1 MRSYKTVIQE
11 AELVASSPAVVTEF
25 LKKRAAQSKDE
36 RRDDD
41 VDEEVE
47 AALHGRNDPLINLA
61 LARYGQ
67 FNAAVLPL
75 FKGGEVSGAIRLAVL
90 ANTALGDEFFSR
102 FPIALFGGP
111 EQTAVWLTRAP
122 DAEISALLENPK
134 LDDSFLRDLLEGSK
148 PWDSIPEERLAA
160 FVACL
165 ARNERMRT
173 PYDDSVMD
181 MDGYGKYSH
190 GSVFNAAW
198 KLAERMPVNECWSRA
213 LCWLY
218 DHLQTDAFSI
228 DKPLELAARWH
239 PDPDN
244 VELIEREAKELER
257 GWLRSYQGVRK
268 GLARLALHN
277 DSKLLD
283 SLLVSDDPAF
293 RSAAYADGNLSPEQ
307 LSAAYDKDGELV
319 FNQAMHNHKI
329 WRTAQGRAALKA
341 VAWLVVNN
349 HKHSNLLA
357 INIYNGIRED
367 LAKKHAAW
375 FKDEEDFA
383 PEPCDE
389 PATKADI
396 GALADRLTQPGS
408 GQAIEQ
414 FKQSLQ
420 SLNSRVGW
428 VWWFSLGALVASI
441 RHL

>member
-11 AELVASSPAVVTEF
+11 AELLASPPAVVAEF

-41 VDEEVE
+41 VDEEFE

-67 FNAAVLPL
+67 FNTAVLPL
-75 FKGGEVSGAIRLAVL
+75 FKGGGPSGAIRLAVL

-102 FPIALFGGP
+102 FPVALFGSP
-111 EQTAVWLTRAP
+111 EQTAVWLATAP
-122 DAEISALLENPK
+122 DAEISALFENPK
-134 LDDSFLRDLLEGSK
+134 LDDSFLRGLLESSK
-148 PWDSIPEERLAA
+148 PWDSIPEARLAT
-160 FVACL
+160 FVSSL
-165 ARNERMRT
+165 VRNERMRT
-173 PYDDSVMD
+173 PYDDSF
-181 MDGYGKYSH
+181 MDGYSEYSH

-198 KLAERMPVNECWSRA
+198 KLAERMPVNERWARA

-218 DHLQTDAFSI
+218 DRMQTDAFSI

-239 PDPDN
+239 PDPGN
-244 VELIEREAKELER
+244 VELIEKDAKELER
-257 GWLRSYQGVRK
+257 GWLSSYQGVRK

-277 DSKLLD
+277 NSTLLT
-283 SLLVSDDPAF
+283 SLLASDDPAF

-349 HKHSNLLA
+349 DKHSDLLA
-357 INIYNGIRED
+357 ANIYNGIRED
-367 LAKKHAAW
+367 LAKKHSAW
-375 FKDEEDFA
+375 FADEEDFA
-383 PEPCDE
+383 SEPGDE
-389 PATKADI
+389 PATKEDI
-396 GALADRLTQPGS
+396 GALADRLTQPGL
-408 GQAIEQ
+408 GQGIEQ
-414 FKQSLQ
+414 LKQSLQ

-441 RHL
+441 KHL